1 MQQRRIAIIIKN
13 KLNLLE
19 KAANSMNSSLFTAM
33 PRLKRY
39 RFDFVRIRDI
49 IKLIYKSPME
59 KRGVWE

>member
-59 KRGVWE
+59 KHGVWE